1 MILEKDLIFLLA
13 LIGFAIIGTCYKPLN
28 AYLKKHRK
36 ENGIIDLL
44 YSVLLFSSL
53 CNVLEVY
60 MNWLLAGSIS
70 IALTGL
76 VLYIIYSDHKTKR
89 TKQTTSEKGLD

>member
-1 MILEKDLIFLLA
+1 MILEKDLIFLLV
-13 LIGFAIIGTCYKPLN
+13 LIGFAVIGTCYKPLN
-28 AYLKKHRK
+28 TYLKKHRK

-53 CNVLEVY
+53 CNVLEAY
-60 MNWLLAGSIS
+60 MNWLPAGGIS

-76 VLYIIYSDHKTKR
+76 MLYIIYADHKVKKDQATN
-89 TKQTTSEKGLD
+89 Q